1 MRRLGYLTRLTWR
14 DLTGRPTSLDRLR
27 EIAGQLPTE
36 TVLALAGASSIVLLN
51 RSQDGDRR
59 REAEMSAVGEFLTPA
74 HSERARDLISCGERD
89 VFIDHEQL
97 LAAARLAITEGL
109 PGPHQPLTEEARA
122 LVAEL
127 FLGINDLLDLDPSGT
142 MSADELFISLGLRSL
157 AARDPQ
163 ASHNSVARSY
173 DLLVTRSRSYV
184 GEDPGLDLDAAF
196 DAASGGMSIDAYY
209 GYAIWY
215 LAPFIGVENIG
226 QLAGIFWEVIGEHEN
241 QISDLALRARCQAL
255 FTATLTDL
263 RDRLGPTVDLARAS
277 TLAFRTAPI
286 VRLDGRQLVPI
297 SASLI
302 FEKLSLGAYWLLHEH
317 FRAADPRRGAQRFTK
332 FIGKLQEAYVSDLL
346 SRTYAEA
353 YAGPA
358 RFVSEADVIAASGR
372 CKGQKPP
379 FDAALVEGDSL
390 VLFEVGTPSFT
401 IATIETAD
409 VAGFNSEVQK
419 VSKKAKQLASA
430 LDALARG
437 QWTIPGLD
445 LASVRHIY
453 PVLVMLHP
461 FPRVPSSLQP
471 LRAEVEEGL
480 IPFGRAVAAT
490 RVHKLELLS
499 DEELEALEPYLTPQD
514 LTLPGLLAEKLEV
527 RENADTSMKTYL
539 FNIREMAERDNPHV
553 KALYEEAGRAAN
565 QAVNQSDGQR

>member
-1 MRRLGYLTRLTWR
+1 MRRLGYLTRLTWE
-14 DLTGRPTSLDRLR
+14 DVTGRPTSLDRLR
-27 EIAGQLPTE
+27 QIAGQLPTE

-51 RSQDGDRR
+51 RSQDADRR
-59 REAEMSAVGEFLTPA
+59 RQAQVSAVEEFLTPA
-74 HSERARDLISCGERD
+74 HAASGRDLILRGERD
-89 VFIDHEQL
+89 AFLDHEQL
-97 LAAARLAITEGL
+97 LAAARLAIIDGL
-109 PGPHQPLTEEARA
+109 PGPPQPLTEEGTA

-127 FLGINDLLDLDPSGT
+127 FLGINDVLNLDPSGT
-142 MSADELFISLGLRSL
+142 MSADELLISLGLRSL

-184 GEDPGLDLDAAF
+184 GEEPGLDLDAAF

-209 GYAIWY
+209 GCAIWY

-226 QLAGIFWEVIGEHEN
+226 QLAGNLWRVLAEHEE
-241 QISDLALRARCQAL
+241 QISDLTIRSRCQTL
-255 FTATLTDL
+255 FTANLTEL

-277 TLAFRTAPI
+277 TLAFRAAPI
-286 VRLDGRQLVPI
+286 VRLEGGRLLPI

-302 FEKLSLGAYWLLHEH
+302 FEKLSLGAYWLLHEY
-317 FRAADPRRGAQRFTK
+317 FRAADRGGGAQRFTK
-332 FIGKLQEAYVSDLL
+332 FIGKLHEAYVSDLL

-372 CKGQKPP
+372 RKGQKPP

-390 VLFEVGTPSFT
+390 VLFEVGTPWFT

-409 VAGFNSEVQK
+409 VAGFHSEVKK

-430 LDALARG
+430 IDALARG
-437 QWTIPGLD
+437 RWTIPGLD
-445 LASVRHIY
+445 LASVRHIF

-461 FPRVPSSLQP
+461 YPRVPSSLQP
-471 LRAEVEEGL
+471 IRAEVEEAL

-499 DEELEALEPYLTPQD
+499 DEELEALEPYLTPKD
-514 LTLPGLLAEKLEV
+514 LALPVLLTEKLEV
-527 RENADTSMKTYL
+527 RETADTSMKTYL
-539 FNIREMAERDNPHV
+539 LNIREMAERENPHM
-553 KALYEEAGRAAN
+553 KSLYEEAGRAAN
-565 QAVNQSDGQR
+565 QAVNQSGGQR